1 MSAGRALGLYRV
13 RRDDS
18 MSVRDWGGAAVP
30 YSGPALDRPIM
41 LWDLL
46 EAGLARGLEA
56 DALICAEFTWSWR
69 TLDRVTQRL
78 AQSYLELGLR
88 PGDRIASL
96 MPNRP
101 RLIAHYIACFRAG
114 LVATP
119 LNYRY
124 TATEIDHALDVSGAR
139 ALLVHAEREPDLDE
153 SRAAQHLALGR
164 IGYPRPSRDG
174 VSFDDLIDGEPTA
187 PPSPRPDPSDPA
199 RHLLH
204 LRQHR
209 PSQGCHAHPSDG
221 GLDAC
226 DRGSGPG
233 AERRRSAARRLVLVA
248 RGRVLRFVRRAQR
261 RRRIFSSPAASTAM
275 SCCRCCGRAGRPC
288 CRCSLRPCS
297 PSPATTALAARTSPR
312 CGYAAPPATASRPS
326 SSASSPG

>member
-1 MSAGRALGLYRV
+1 MVRCPTPGRRLITDNAV
-13 RRDDS
+13 RS
-18 MSVRDWGGAAVP
+18 
-30 YSGPALDRPIM
+30 
-41 LWDLL
+41 
-46 EAGLARGLEA
+46 ARGGVSRDPDA

-69 TLDRVTQRL
+69 TLDRVTRRL

-153 SRAAQHLALGR
+153 SRRRGSLPLGR

-187 PPSPRPDPSDPA
+187 PAPPRPDPSIPQSSSSRPA
-199 RHLLH
+199 APALPRVS
-204 LRQHR
+204 
-209 PSQGCHAHPSDG
+209 PTPI
-221 GLDAC
+221 
-226 DRGSGPG
+226 
-233 AERRRSAARRLVLVA
+233 RRSA
-248 RGRVLRFVRRAQR
+248 G
-261 RRRIFSSPAASTAM
+261 
-275 SCCRCCGRAGRPC
+275 
-288 CRCSLRPCS
+288 CSR
-297 PSPATTALAARTSPR
+297 
-312 CGYAAPPATASRPS
+312 SRPRAWS
-326 SSASSPG
+326 